1 MKSTLLA
8 LVSLLFVSCFP
19 DLKSDIETQPVDYT
33 VQNEKEIVDYI
44 AKNNLNAQK
53 SDTGLYYV
61 VTEPGTGKQPT
72 VNSCVTVSYKGCFT
86 NGKIFDQ
93 NASGISGDLY
103 KFIKGWT
110 EGIQYFKEGG
120 SGVLLVPA
128 HLGYGNGV
136 SGIPGGSV
144 LAFDVKLIAVK

>member
-61 VTEPGTGKQPT
+61 ITEPGTGKQPT
-72 VNSCVTVSYKGCFT
+72 ANSDVRVAYKG
-86 NGKIFDQ
+86 
-93 NASGISGDLY
+93 
-103 KFIKGWT
+103 
-110 EGIQYFKEGG
+110 
-120 SGVLLVPA
+120 
-128 HLGYGNGV
+128 
-136 SGIPGGSV
+136 
-144 LAFDVKLIAVK
+144 